1 MPQPICVE
9 CQTQMRC
16 TKNDQLVHDRPVPRF
31 VATYWLGDKFQC
43 PACLREIVTGFGSL
57 MMTPPRHDA
66 SAISFGPGGI
76 DDSTT

>member
-16 TKNDQLVHDRPVPRF
+16 TKNDQLVHDRPEPRF

-57 MMTPPRHDA
+57 MMTPPRHD
-66 SAISFGPGGI
+66 STAISFGPQEVV
-76 DDSTT
+76 